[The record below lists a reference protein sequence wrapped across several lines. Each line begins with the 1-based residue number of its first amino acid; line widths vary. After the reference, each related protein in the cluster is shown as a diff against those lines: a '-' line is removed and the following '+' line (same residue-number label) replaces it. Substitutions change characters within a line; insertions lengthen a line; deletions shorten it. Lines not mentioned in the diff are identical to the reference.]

1 MTIPPTCPVVDDPD
15 LPVVPEHEAHRA
27 GAAPKAKRT
36 KRAADA
42 LTRRYALVGSC
53 AIPGV
58 SLTNYSINAKSKG
71 WGDPCTQ
78 GRTTITLTN
87 GVRIT
92 VASRIARLS
101 TLVLNEIIRRGYI
114 IRQVDTGAYNCRYIS
129 GTTVWSNHAWA
140 LAIDVN
146 WQTNPYTRST
156 ITDKPDWLFK
166 LMNRYGF
173 ANGADYSGKHDWM
186 HHEFMGTPT
195 QADQAT
201 ALAERELPG
210 GSNYVVKTS
219 PITKAMQVGMHY
231 PAADRD
237 GIWGPQTDR
246 DVYLIRQASYGGAF
260 PDGVTKVQKLIGTKQ
275 TGTWDKSAD
284 DDALRSTVAV
294 FQRAWGLGA
303 GDDGYWGPVTERAWK
318 SFQARLYAG

>member
-1 MTIPPTCPVVDDPD
+1 MGSLSRHMEATRHDHSTDMPSRGRPD

-87 GVRIT
+87 GRADHGGQPDRAAVHAGPERDHPDAAT
-92 VASRIARLS
+92 SSGRS
-101 TLVLNEIIRRGYI
+101 IRW
-114 IRQVDTGAYNCRYIS
+114 AYNCRYIS

-260 PDGVTKVQKLIGTKQ
+260 PDGVTKVQKLIGTK
-275 TGTWDKSAD
+275 AD
-284 DDALRSTVAV
+284 RN
-294 FQRAWGLGA
+294 LGQ
-303 GDDGYWGPVTERAWK
+303 ER
-318 SFQARLYAG
+318 RR

>member
-1 MTIPPTCPVVDDPD
+1 MHEE
-15 LPVVPEHEAHRA
+15 LPVVPEHEEHRH
-27 GAAPKAKRT
+27 GAPPKVKRR
-36 KRAADA
+36 KAAADV

-53 AIPGV
+53 AIPGI
-58 SLTNYSINAKSKG
+58 SLTNYRVNAQDKG
-71 WGDPCTQ
+71 WGTPCTQ
-78 GRTTITLTN
+78 SRTTITLSN

-92 VASRIARLS
+92 VASRIARLA
-101 TLVLNEIIRRGYI
+101 TLVLNEIIRRGYA

-146 WQTNPYTRST
+146 WQTNPYTT
-156 ITDKPDWLFK
+156 KTVTDKPDWLFK

-186 HHEFMGTPT
+186 HHEFMGSPD

-210 GSNYVVKTS
+210 GSNYQPPTS
-219 PITKAMQVGMHY
+219 PITKAMQTAMHY
-231 PAADRD
+231 SAADRD
-237 GIWGPQTDR
+237 GMWGPQTDR
-246 DVYLIRQASYGGAF
+246 DVYAIRQASYANAY
-260 PDGVTKVQKLIGTKQ
+260 PDGVAKVQKLIGTAQ
-275 TGTWDKSAD
+275 TGTWGAEDTE
-284 DDALRSTVAV
+284 ALRNTVAV

-303 GDDGYWGPVTERAWK
+303 GDDGYWGPVTESAWK
-318 SFQARLYAG
+318 KFQNKLFVG